1 MTLYSYYDSF
11 LFLRHR
17 VVTAAAP
24 RIASQDSP
32 DGQSQ
37 AFNGSMFDDGFLGI
51 LRTGGREAA

>member
-51 LRTGGREAA
+51 L